1 MLGSKAR
8 KPVPPGL
15 FNIWRR
21 CILIL
26 YVFFAETASKINFF
40 GVAYISVVF
49 KLFCYI
55 FLFGND
61 DEYGQYGNKNVGSLR

>member
-1 MLGSKAR
+1 MLGSRAR
-8 KPVPPGL
+8 KPVVPGL
-15 FNIWRR
+15 LNIWRR

-26 YVFFAETASKINFF
+26 YVFFAETTSKINFSGLT
-40 GVAYISVVF
+40 GVGAVF
-49 KLFCYI
+49 KFFCYI